1 MADIVNMMMF
11 VEYGKEYPE
20 KLNLKG
26 LVNSESLLG
35 YGNYTSRGDSRD
47 EKQKL
52 IEEKEMAFSNGYL
65 DYTSRSSSRNG
76 NDEVKTYTSNGWI
89 EGREERE
96 LFKSDI
102 KRYFSKDGDLAWM
115 PVTSFKDYFTAEQY
129 GLMKEEDYAAV
140 FQKVLPKFFSKV
152 NMDPKNMIWWF
163 DYHTNKSHPHTHLV
177 FLEKEKT
184 RRRGT
189 FTKKDMNYFKGM
201 IISEAEKR
209 MDLLKGITVDNSGI
223 LRQKNLLRRELKD
236 AALSRSILLQD
247 NMINKKIAML
257 FKKMDSELDGGRL
270 QLGSYNM
277 RKYRKAVDSLAED
290 ILNHPEV
297 IDKKEEFMNTLKAI
311 GLSTSEKLGNNYSII
326 EDIEIKK
333 LKKEIGNKILSM
345 KKDFQLKEF
354 YDSNDFSKVVE
365 KGKMS
370 LKNIQHSRGNVIS
383 FAVGRLNEKVASLK
397 KIQEREDIEEYLN
410 GEGDQ
415 YDY

>member
-1 MADIVNMMMF
+1 MPDIVNMMMF
-11 VEYGKEYPE
+11 VEYGKSYP
-20 KLNLKG
+20 KKINMKG
-26 LVNSESLLG
+26 IVNSKTLLG
-35 YGNYTSRGDSRD
+35 YGEYTSRNSSRD
-47 EKQKL
+47 NVQKDIDSARL
-52 IEEKEMAFSNGYL
+52 EFSDGYL
-65 DYTSRSSSRNG
+65 GYASRNSSRDNG
-76 NDEVKTYTSNGWI
+76 EVKTYTNTGWI
-89 EGREERE
+89 TTNDER
-96 LFKSDI
+96 LMFKSEV
-102 KRYFSKDGDLAWM
+102 KKYFSNDGDLAWM

-129 GLMKEEDYAAV
+129 GLLREEDYAVV
-140 FQKVLPKFFSKV
+140 FQKVLPKFFQKV
-152 NMDPKNMIWWF
+152 NLDPKNMMWWF
-163 DYHTNKSHPHTHLV
+163 DYHTNKGHPHTHLV
-177 FLEKEKT
+177 FLEKDKT
-184 RRRGT
+184 RRKGT
-189 FTKKDMNYFKGM
+189 FTQKDMNYFKGM

-236 AALSRSILLQD
+236 AALSRSILFQD
-247 NMINKKIAML
+247 NRINKKIAML

-277 RKYRKAVDSLAED
+277 RKYRKVVDSLAED

-297 IDKKEEFMNTLKAI
+297 IDKKEEFMKALKAI
-311 GLSTSEKLGNNYSII
+311 GLSTREKLGNNYSII

-354 YDSNDFSKVVE
+354 YDSNDFSKVIKKE
-365 KGKMS
+365 KIS
-370 LKNIQHSRGNVIS
+370 LKNIQYSRGNAIN

-397 KIQEREDIEEYLN
+397 KIQEREDIEKYLN